1 MAGSQLSALA
11 IAACKAGALGSLP
24 CAMLSPDGVRKE
36 LAAIRAATDRPFNV
50 NFFCHTPPP
59 ADAQR
64 EAAWH
69 KALAPYYAEYGI
81 DPASIPAGPGR
92 APFSAEAAAILEEFR
107 PAVVSFH
114 FGLPP
119 PRASRTGKKAGREG
133 PVLRDHG
140 RRSALAGEAG
150 RRRDHRAGRGGGRAS
165 RTLPVGRFEHAAR
178 HGGAAA
184 AAGPRGEGAGD
195 RGGRHR
201 RCGRREGGD
210 GARRG
215 RRMGR
220 NQATKRFTIADL
232 EKQTEGV
239 VCRKDKGVLDEI
251 PGAYKDIDE
260 VMENQ
265 SDLVEVVHTLKQ
277 VICVKG

>member
-11 IAACKAGALGSLP
+11 IAACKAGAFGSLP

-119 PRASRTGKKAGREG
+119 PELLARVRRLGAK
-133 PVLRDHG
+133 VLS
-140 RRSALAGEAG
+140 SATTVDEA
-150 RRRDHRAGRGGGRAS
+150 RW
-165 RTLPVGRFEHAAR
+165 
-178 HGGAAA
+178 
-184 AAGPRGEGAGD
+184 
-195 RGGRHR
+195 
-201 RCGRREGGD
+201 
-210 GARRG
+210 
-215 RRMGR
+215 
-220 NQATKRFTIADL
+220 L
-232 EKQTEGV
+232 EKQGV
-239 VCRKDKGVLDEI
+239 DAIIAQGVEAGGRRGLFLSEDLSTQLGTVALLPQLVRAVKVPVI
-251 PGAYKDIDE
+251 AAGGIADAAGVKAAMALGAAGAWDSTRRRRGSRSRTWK
-260 VMENQ
+260 
-265 SDLVEVVHTLKQ
+265 SRPKASSVEKKRASWMKSPAPTRTSTR
-277 VICVKG
+277 